1 MRIVVIGGTGRIG
14 SKLVSE
20 LDRLGRVAVAAAPKT
35 GVDTITG
42 EGLAEAL
49 LGAQVVVDVSQSPS
63 IEGDAALHFF
73 KVSGERLLAAARAAG
88 VRHHMALSVVGT
100 DRLQDIPCFRAK
112 KLQWTTALERPGQDC
127 RCAYGTRLTTRS

>member
-42 EGLAEAL
+42 EGLAE
-49 LGAQVVVDVSQSPS
+49 GAQVVVDVSQSPS

-112 KLQWTTALERPGQDC
+112 KLQGTTALERPGQDC
-127 RCAYGTRLTTRS
+127 RCAYGTRLTTGS